1 MKLKNSNHHAKS
13 RVQSATQSRVGM
25 VALCLSSALL
35 SNACGKSEDKNS
47 NDQTAIVD
55 SDEAE
60 LNSRVDN
67 TEIPVTLNS
76 PPGQLLVVDAFVGL
90 QTSFILPPTVGP
102 YTVQANKV
110 LVNGLT
116 TYIGY
121 NYGGEPYAGAIDT
134 LDLANLASLSLKSS
148 LKFTDTDV
156 NGLAL
161 QGSNLYA
168 VGGSSSTSGGILK
181 RIALNGALPTGTI
194 TDVALPSYAGTDV
207 ATNASTIYATSGD
220 VGGALSVFNLST
232 LALTKTTPILDPRSV
247 ALKPDGLPLV
257 LSGQPGRVNTMTAA
271 GDISGTYAFGGATT
285 VQSKS
290 NLYVGSKWSIATLGE
305 GGFKIFCNADG
316 SVIATVPQVTVSGV
330 PAAKTVTNAVTASGG
345 VIYTANGEGG
355 VYVYYVR
362 SSGLSS
368 SCGSATV
375 TPLGSMNVGGTNI
388 SANGVYAS
396 GLNVFVA
403 DGLGGLRVMTTVI
416 TTNILLG
423 NLTDRL

>member
-1 MKLKNSNHHAKS
+1 MTLKKSSHSMKS
-13 RVQSATQSRVGM
+13 RTKGPALPSAGM
-25 VALCLSSALL
+25 VALVLSSALF
-35 SNACGKSEDKNS
+35 NHACGKSEDRNS
-47 NDQTAIVD
+47 NDETAIVD
-55 SDEAE
+55 NDEAS

-67 TEIPVTLNS
+67 TEIPISLNS
-76 PPGQLLVVDAFVGL
+76 PPGQLLVVDAFVGV
-90 QTSFILPPTVGP
+90 QTSFVNPPTVGAF
-102 YTVQANKV
+102 TVQANKV

-134 LDLANLASLSLKSS
+134 LDLSNLSALSLKSS
-148 LKFTDTDV
+148 LKLTDTDV

-168 VGGSSSTSGGILK
+168 VGGSSSTGGGILK
-181 RIALNGALPTGTI
+181 RIALNGVLPTGTVS
-194 TDVALPSYAGTDV
+194 DVALPSFAGTDV
-207 ATNASTIYATSGD
+207 VTNATTIYATSGD

-232 LALTKTTPILDPRSV
+232 MALTKSTPILDPRSV
-247 ALKPDGLPLV
+247 ALSGGLPLV

-271 GDISGTYAFGGATT
+271 GDISGTYSLGGAATT
-285 VQSKS
+285 ESKS

-305 GGFKIFCNADG
+305 GGFKIFCNANG
-316 SVIATVPQVTVSGV
+316 SVVATVPQVTVTGV
-330 PAAKTVTNAVTASGG
+330 PAAKTVTNAVTSSGG

-362 SSGLSS
+362 SSGLAT
-368 SCGSATV
+368 SCGTATV
-375 TPLGSMNVGGTNI
+375 TPMGSMNVGGTNI

-416 TTNILLG
+416 TTNVLLG
-423 NLTDRL
+423 SLTDRL